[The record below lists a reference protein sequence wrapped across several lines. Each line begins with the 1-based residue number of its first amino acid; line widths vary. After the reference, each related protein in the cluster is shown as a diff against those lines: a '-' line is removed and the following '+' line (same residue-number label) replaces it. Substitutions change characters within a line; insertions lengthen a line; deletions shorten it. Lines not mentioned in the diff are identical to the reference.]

1 MARLLVVAAGALV
14 DRDGRVLLARRPASK
29 EMGGL
34 WEFPGGKVN
43 EGESPEA
50 ALVRELKEELGI
62 DAEAACLAPIG
73 FSSIASGEFH
83 LLMPLFALRKWRGVV
98 RPLEAEALAWVRP
111 TDFSDYPM
119 PPADRPLALQ
129 LREIL

>member
-1 MARLLVVAAGALV
+1 MARLLVVSAGALV

-34 WEFPGGKVN
+34 WEFPGGKVD
-43 EGESPEA
+43 EGESPGA

-62 DAEAACLAPIG
+62 DAEAACLAPAG
-73 FSSIASGEFH
+73 FSSLASGEFH
-83 LLMPLFALRKWRGVV
+83 LLMPLFVLRKWKGIA
-98 RPLEAEALAWVRP
+98 RPLEADELAWVSP
-111 TDFSDYPM
+111 EQFSAFPM
-119 PPADRPLALQ
+119 PPADLPLARQ